1 MWSQTDIRSLYSRQL
16 IFFLKQIICILKM
29 IKINK
34 KIGLGIPDNKLPK
47 IWKDQMFT
55 YVNFGFL
62 YIVKFQ

>member
-1 MWSQTDIRSLYSRQL
+1 
-16 IFFLKQIICILKM
+16 M

-47 IWKDQMFT
+47 ILKGQMFT

>member
-1 MWSQTDIRSLYSRQL
+1 
-16 IFFLKQIICILKM
+16 M
-29 IKINK
+29 IKVTK
-34 KIGLGIPDNKLPK
+34 KIGLGLPDNKLPK